1 MAAEKSS
8 VNGPR
13 RIHADYEPEP
23 ESQRLPP
30 AQINLFTNKEEP
42 VRLRIDQGFEEE
54 EVRVAEGITLVKSGD
69 TSQLII
75 SGFGAFLGKVAE
87 RLTVKRGKKVVYE
100 FPFFRLSEVTVTSRG
115 VTLSSDL
122 LMELCQRGVQ
132 INFLH
137 GSGKPY
143 AKITSPML
151 SATVEARRE
160 QIAALEDER
169 GARFAVVVVAN
180 KIANQAKLLRYF
192 GKYLKTSDHDAFK
205 MVEGIARDLNR
216 LSEKAAKVRGN
227 RTAEVRGELMGIEG
241 SSGRLY
247 WQGVQIIVSKK
258 VEFFGRTHRGATDRV
273 NALLNYGYGILYSQ
287 VWGAVVTAGL
297 EPSVGFLHV
306 DRPGKPSLVLDLVE
320 EFRQPVVDRS
330 VIAHVNLGE
339 CLEMEGGL
347 LNAET
352 RKVFSQ
358 KVLDRLESRETYQ
371 GKKYQIRSIIQ
382 IQARNLASFLRG
394 ERTYRPFRFRW

>member
-115 VTLSSDL
+115 VT
-122 LMELCQRGVQ
+122 
-132 INFLH
+132 
-137 GSGKPY
+137 
-143 AKITSPML
+143 
-151 SATVEARRE
+151 TVEARRE